1 LFRWHGQTDGDLVIV
16 PSSPTQI
23 GTYGKE
29 HGVSTQLCNVVKA
42 VRFGCTRKVGL
53 PGGKTLGQSP
63 GFRDGSGLS
72 PPPRSSL
79 TKDLPQNQEVFSQG
93 RFSKGNQVP
102 PEARRTTSKCP
113 LKRRTLQSPELA
125 EISLLLVSR
134 RIFLFCFVFSF
145 SFFFFSFFSFFL
157 LFLFNG
163 LHGWAMLVT
172 FLTPHLE
179 ERKRSGPGPI
189 QKVSLKPVATENSST
204 FRILNKFLFLLK
216 KITYITRDNCE
227 HQRFHSGR

>member
-1 LFRWHGQTDGDLVIV
+1 MFRWHGQTDGDLVIV

-145 SFFFFSFFSFFL
+145 SFFFFSFFSFFP
-157 LFLFNG
+157 FVPFQRITRVGYASNI
-163 LHGWAMLVT
+163 
-172 FLTPHLE
+172 F
-179 ERKRSGPGPI
+179 
-189 QKVSLKPVATENSST
+189 NSS
-204 FRILNKFLFLLK
+204 FGGEKEKWARP
-216 KITYITRDNCE
+216 
-227 HQRFHSGR
+227 HSESFFKACGNRK

>member
-1 LFRWHGQTDGDLVIV
+1 MFRWHGQTDGDLVIV

-145 SFFFFSFFSFFL
+145 SLRAMIIIGPSEPSFAESF
-157 LFLFNG
+157 
-163 LHGWAMLVT
+163 
-172 FLTPHLE
+172 
-179 ERKRSGPGPI
+179 RKSWLRMELYQCCLSSIMSAANLKDFPLPGPEAE
-189 QKVSLKPVATENSST
+189 KRK
-204 FRILNKFLFLLK
+204 
-216 KITYITRDNCE
+216 
-227 HQRFHSGR
+227 